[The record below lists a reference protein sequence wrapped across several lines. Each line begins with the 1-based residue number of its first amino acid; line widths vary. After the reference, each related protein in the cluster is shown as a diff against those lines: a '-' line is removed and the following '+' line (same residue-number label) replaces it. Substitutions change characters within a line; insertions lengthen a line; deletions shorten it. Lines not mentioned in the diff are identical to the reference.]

1 MIHGDTLTID
11 AFWTS
16 DEFFPTEQKSTS
28 PVGRI
33 FHDYYLGSASHLG
46 WMDLVQL
53 RTIIQNN
60 NIKHIILENLDVLGQ
75 IAEHTKQIQICNAYL
90 YNGQVIIRL
99 PKKVDFNRC
108 HPQYGLVKF
117 GGWKLSDNCYE
128 LPHRTESYMRSI
140 LLHTKVESVAC
151 YTNKVK
157 VTVYRKE
164 NGCPYS
170 KTEKI

>member
-1 MIHGDTLTID
+1 MIHSDTLTID

-16 DEFFPTEQKSTS
+16 DEFFPTEQKPTA

-53 RTIIQNN
+53 RTIIQNH

-90 YNGQVIIRL
+90 YDGQVIIRL
-99 PKKVDFNRC
+99 PKKVDFKRC
-108 HPQYGLVKF
+108 HPQYSLVKF
-117 GGWKLSDNCYE
+117 GGWKFSNNCSE
-128 LPHRTESYMRSI
+128 LPYRVESYMRSI

-151 YTNKVK
+151 YTDKVK
-157 VTVYRKE
+157 VTVYRKG
-164 NGCPYS
+164 NGCSYS